1 MSRLVMKLALALL
14 PPSRRGWGEAM
25 MGEFAHLSDGQSGF
39 ALGCLGVSL
48 RENVMTWEGW
58 ARLGFGAVL
67 VMSGWLTLFWTS
79 SVIHL
84 LKTPENLSDARLVQA
99 LTLEG
104 FGLFPLVLCLA
115 ALRAMKAPM
124 DRFHLARTGHNTT
137 FACLLLAGILQLF
150 LCAGS
155 VYLFLT
161 IDPKAHRVILNTLEF
176 GIFGSMAFLSVAW
189 FARKSAE
196 AMRKT
201 GLIAVAV
208 LLGFAVLVSAQNWL
222 HPGIIVAGVL
232 PTTLFIAFLM
242 FLTATAGAL
251 FMWMERPAQSFGQ
264 N

>member
-1 MSRLVMKLALALL
+1 MSRLIMKLALALL
-14 PPSRRGWGEAM
+14 PPSRKEWGKAM
-25 MGEFAHLSDGQSGF
+25 VGEFASLLDGQSAF
-39 ALGCLGVSL
+39 AFGCLGASL
-48 RENVMTWEGW
+48 RENVTTGEGW
-58 ARLGFGAVL
+58 ARIVFGTVL
-67 VMSGWLTLFWTS
+67 VLSGWLTLLWSS

-84 LKTPENLSDARLVQA
+84 LKTAENLSDARLVQA

-137 FACLLLAGILQLF
+137 FACLLIAGILQIF

-155 VYLFLT
+155 VYLFVT
-161 IDPKAHRVILNTLEF
+161 MDPQAHRIILNTLAF
-176 GIFGSMAFLSVAW
+176 GVFGSMAFLSVAW

-208 LLGFAVLVSAQNWL
+208 LLGFAVLVSAQNSS

-242 FLTATAGAL
+242 FLTAIAGQL
-251 FMWMERPAQSFGQ
+251 FMWMERPTHPNAQ